1 MTTSVPTKTE
11 ANELDEPSFPIVYV
25 TDLLKAFVKA
35 VRATQMYL
43 PNNPMHARALDAVKE
58 AFAAVWQHTDEL
70 ILQVVETHLDWEGR
84 VVLDEGERT
93 SDNVAWLLYKDGI
106 RELTILKGFEHEE
119 LAVLFD
125 LLQRVRKATDDDDDL
140 LTLMWEREFV
150 TLQYRYVDLTQDSG
164 PGVESMERAEQKE
177 KILSPAQ
184 AEAGLESTQSS
195 IAKLDDF
202 DSTLYFLDD
211 GEVEYLQQEIKRE
224 FSTDL
229 RPAVIASLLDTFENQ
244 KDPTVRE
251 EICGLLDYFLLILLA
266 TAQYRNA
273 AYLLREAGVTA
284 NRAAE
289 VLEPQ
294 KQRLTQ
300 LNELMS
306 DPKPLGQLLQALED
320 SPLRAPQHELDELFG
335 ILQPRALETI
345 LSWIGRSTNQQLK
358 MLLEV
363 AATRLAA
370 NNSAEL
376 IRLIGSDDEAVVLEA
391 IRRAAALK
399 SPAAVPALGKML
411 TVGEADMRE
420 AAAEHADH
428 HRLDHGQRE

>member
-1 MTTSVPTKTE
+1 MTTSVPSKTAE
-11 ANELDEPSFPIVYV
+11 DELDEPSFPIVHV

-43 PNNPMHARALDAVKE
+43 PNNPMHARSLEAVKE
-58 AFAAVWQHTDEL
+58 AFGHVWKHTDEL
-70 ILQVVETHLDWEGR
+70 ILQVVETRLEWEGR
-84 VVLDEGERT
+84 TVLDEGDRT

-106 RELTILKGFEHEE
+106 RELTMHKGFEQDE
-119 LAVLFD
+119 LSVLFN

-140 LTLMWEREFV
+140 LTLMWEREFA
-150 TLQYRYVDLTQDSG
+150 TLQYRYVDLTQETG
-164 PGVESMERAEQKE
+164 PGVESMERQEQKE

-184 AEAGLESTQSS
+184 AEAGLQSS
-195 IAKLDDF
+195 QSAVASIDDF

-211 GEVEYLQQEIKRE
+211 HEVEYLQQEIKRE

-251 EICGLLDYFLLILLA
+251 EICGLLDYFLLILLS

-284 NRAAE
+284 NRAAD

-345 LSWIGRSTNQQLK
+345 LSWIGRSANPQLK

-363 AATRLAA
+363 AAGRLAS

-411 TVGEADMRE
+411 VD
-420 AAAEHADH
+420 DH
-428 HRLDHGQRE
+428 VFQKTQPG